1 MSMTDSE
8 RVLMSEFLDKVKEF
22 FKEDERFSSV
32 SDRDPDDSEREPLG
46 PEIWMEIWGKTW
58 IRVNRHPD
66 KIALQV
72 SLATRDRNVSE
83 DVEGNALHLGDTFE
97 ELLEDGL
104 EDAGEEDVYGVY
116 HYHEEG
122 VFYFE
127 SDFPLI
133 DGWNTL
139 KSDEVL
145 DKVCKLIL
153 GYPLG
158 LGRFFME
165 ED

>member
-1 MSMTDSE
+1 MTDTE
-8 RVLMSEFLDKVKEF
+8 RVLVNEFLGRVKGCFEA
-22 FKEDERFSSV
+22 DERFLSV
-32 SDRDPDDSEREPLG
+32 SDRDPGASEKEPLG
-46 PEIWMEIWGKTW
+46 PEIWMEFWEKTW
-58 IRVNRHPD
+58 MRVNLHPD

-72 SLATRDRNVSE
+72 SLATRNRNVSE

-116 HYHEEG
+116 HYHENG

-127 SDFPLI
+127 SDFPLV
-133 DGWNTL
+133 DGWNAL

-145 DKVCKLIL
+145 DKVCKLIS

>member
-1 MSMTDSE
+1 MPLTDAERNVMSNFLE
-8 RVLMSEFLDKVKEF
+8 RVKDRFAS
-22 FKEDERFSSV
+22 DERFSNV
-32 SDRDPDDSEREPLG
+32 SDSDPGAPESEPPA
-46 PEIWMEIWGKTW
+46 PEIWLEYWEDTW
-58 IRVNRHPD
+58 VRVNPHPE
-66 KIALQV
+66 KAALQV

-83 DVEGNALHLGDTFE
+83 DIEGNALHLGDTFE

-116 HYHEEG
+116 HYHDSG

-127 SDFPLI
+127 SDFPLSK
-133 DGWNTL
+133 GWEAL
-139 KSDEVL
+139 KSDEIL
-145 DKVCKLIL
+145 DKVCKLVL

-158 LGRFFME
+158 FGRFFMG